1 MSNLQIGQSMAKQ
14 APIALLINVLI
25 FAALFTTEVAPI
37 TTVVTALVFG
47 VLTSLLL
54 LGYWH
59 GKGGSF
65 FIIALLMPLVL
76 VVVSEL
82 TSFLALAWLIN
93 GFFSGAALLLLVY
106 GLILKRRN

>member
-1 MSNLQIGQSMAKQ
+1 
-14 APIALLINVLI
+14 
-25 FAALFTTEVAPI
+25 
-37 TTVVTALVFG
+37 
-47 VLTSLLL
+47 
-54 LGYWH
+54 
-59 GKGGSF
+59 
-65 FIIALLMPLVL
+65 LVL